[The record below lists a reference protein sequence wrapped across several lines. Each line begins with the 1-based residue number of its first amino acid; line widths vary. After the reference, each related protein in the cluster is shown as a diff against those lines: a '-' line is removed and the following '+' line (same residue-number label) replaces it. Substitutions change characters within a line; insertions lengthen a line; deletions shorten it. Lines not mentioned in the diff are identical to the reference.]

1 MKLRIKCPNCGYWNR
16 IEANKLFIE
25 QETSEPK
32 VKAFIPMY
40 KPLKVE
46 TCKKCKS
53 IIAKPKEL
61 IRIVK
66 HGKRGRISG

>member
-1 MKLRIKCPNCGYWNR
+1 MKLRMKCPKCGYWNR
-16 IEANKLFIE
+16 IKVNKLFIE

-46 TCKKCKS
+46 TCKKCKRVM
-53 IIAKPKEL
+53 AKTKEL
-61 IRIVK
+61 IRIMPSK
-66 HGKRGRISG
+66 SE

>member
-1 MKLRIKCPNCGYWNR
+1 MKCPKCGCWNR
-16 IEANKLFIE
+16 IDTDKLFIE

-46 TCKKCKS
+46 TCKKCGQ
-53 IIAKPKEL
+53 IIADPKEL

-66 HGKRGRISG
+66 HGKRIGTFG